1 VTSVAK
7 KLSNPFS
14 TGGGGPHFEAHVQA
28 SFVALMLTG
37 GFAPC
42 LPCWPIKKVKLQGK
56 FLGYETDDLIVV
68 VAREGGQQERKLL
81 GQIKHSISI
90 TENDSTF
97 GEVIQAAWND
107 FSNDRVF
114 SRNRDAFALITGPL
128 SATDI
133 GAVRPLLE
141 RARHS
146 EDCAEFFTSTE
157 LGNFASDDQRRKL
170 KAFRAQLLQAN
181 GGQEVPDQTVFDFL
195 RHFHLLGYDLDIK
208 AGVTLS
214 LLHSLIGQNSQASA
228 QALWA
233 MLVGEVQSANKN
245 AGTLT
250 KETVSEDVRAAFTK
264 RVPQSIPNEYT
275 VPRVADIRSELSDPT
290 YAPELSVANLLGSWD
305 ERKDADRAVIEQ
317 LASGRYSEWIGKVR
331 ETLQQ
336 PNAPLSLKEG
346 RWRVIDRLPLWQALG
361 GRVFDDQLDVF
372 KQCGVNVLGENDP
385 KFELP
390 ADERYGAGIY
400 DKALSHSSHL
410 RKGIAETLAIL
421 GAHPEPL
428 THCSKGKAEATAVL
442 AVREILRGA
451 DWVQWA
457 SLNGLLPLLAEAA
470 PREFLDAVEE
480 ALNANLCPFDKVF
493 EQEGGGIW
501 GSNYMTGLLWGL
513 ETLAWDPEYLTRV
526 VIILG
531 ELAARDPGGNWANRP
546 ANSLSTIL
554 LPWLPQTC
562 AGIAGRKAAV
572 SALLHE
578 LPHIAW
584 RLLLSLL
591 PQSHQASLGSRKPA
605 WRETIPDDWT
615 QGVTRREYWEQIIIY
630 TELAILAAMND
641 LSKLIDLTDRLG
653 DLPLPAHEQL
663 VAYLGSKALVSMPE
677 AERVQLWNKLVGLVS
692 THRKFADAE
701 WAMTPEQVDK
711 LSAVAERLAPDAP
724 AYRHRRLFDEQDSD
738 LYEETGNYEEQR
750 NGPEERRQGAVG
762 EIFATGGM
770 LSVLEFAGAVESSWR
785 VGFAFGMVAT
795 SDADR
800 AVLPTLLETEDRS
813 LAQFAGGFV
822 WGRFRSGGWQW
833 TDAIDTS
840 EWTPAQIGQFLA
852 YLPFTSDTWSRS
864 TRLLGEDES
873 PYWTRTN
880 ANPYEAR
887 TGLEVA
893 IDRLVEHDR
902 PRAAIRCLNKMR
914 HDEQPLDSR
923 QVVRTLLSALHSPE
937 TPHATDARE
946 ITEVIKVLQQD
957 PSTNLDDLF
966 RVEWAYL
973 PLLDR
978 HHGASA
984 KLLEQRLADDPDFF
998 CEVIR
1003 TVFRSKNEERAVEEP
1018 TEQQKNIATNAYRL
1032 LHQWR
1037 TPPGSQKDGTYNA
1050 GALVAWLEHVKASC
1064 AESGHLEIALT
1075 MVGRVLIYA
1084 PQDLDGLWLHRSVA
1098 TALNA
1103 KDAKDMRDGF
1113 RTELFNSR
1121 GVHDFTAG
1129 GEERGLA
1136 AGYRRQ
1142 ADQAE
1147 SAGFHRL
1154 ANSLRELAASYERDA
1169 ERESSRD
1176 PFDD

>member
-1 VTSVAK
+1 MPGWA
-7 KLSNPFS
+7 
-14 TGGGGPHFEAHVQA
+14 
-28 SFVALMLTG
+28 
-37 GFAPC
+37 
-42 LPCWPIKKVKLQGK
+42 
-56 FLGYETDDLIVV
+56 
-68 VAREGGQQERKLL
+68 EGT
-81 GQIKHSISI
+81 H
-90 TENDSTF
+90 
-97 GEVIQAAWND
+97 A
-107 FSNDRVF
+107 
-114 SRNRDAFALITGPL
+114 
-128 SATDI
+128 
-133 GAVRPLLE
+133 
-141 RARHS
+141 
-146 EDCAEFFTSTE
+146 
-157 LGNFASDDQRRKL
+157 
-170 KAFRAQLLQAN
+170 
-181 GGQEVPDQTVFDFL
+181 
-195 RHFHLLGYDLDIK
+195 
-208 AGVTLS
+208 
-214 LLHSLIGQNSQASA
+214 
-228 QALWA
+228 
-233 MLVGEVQSANKN
+233 
-245 AGTLT
+245 
-250 KETVSEDVRAAFTK
+250 
-264 RVPQSIPNEYT
+264 
-275 VPRVADIRSELSDPT
+275 SEL
-290 YAPELSVANLLGSWD
+290 AVAELLGSWD
-305 ERKDADRAVIEQ
+305 EKSEADRKIVEI
-317 LASGRYSEWIGKVR
+317 LAGKGYGEWIGKIR
-331 ETLQQ
+331 EIALCPGT
-336 PNAPLSLKEG
+336 PLNQRDGVWKVIGRYEGWYALGPRLFDDHLDRLKEA
-346 RWRVIDRLPLWQALG
+346 VI
-361 GRVFDDQLDVF
+361 V
-372 KQCGVNVLGENDP
+372 VLREQDP

-390 ADERYGAGIY
+390 SEERYAASLKG
-400 DKALSHSSHL
+400 KALAHSPAL
-410 RKGIAETLAIL
+410 RNGLAETLALL
-421 GAHPEPL
+421 GSHPKAL
-428 THCSKGKAEATAVL
+428 TSCSFGKAEATAVL
-442 AVREILRGA
+442 AGREILRGA

-663 VAYLGSKALVSMPE
+663 VAHLGSEALVSMPE

-750 NGPEERRQGAVG
+750 NRLEERRQGAVG

-800 AVLPTLLETEDRS
+800 AVLPTLLETENRS

-880 ANPYEAR
+880 ANPYDAR

-902 PRAAIRCLNKMR
+902 PRAAIRCLDKIR

-937 TPHATDARE
+937 TPQATDAHE
-946 ITEVIKVLQQD
+946 ITEVIKALQQD

-1050 GALVAWLEHVKASC
+1050 GALVAWLEHVKAAC

-1121 GVHDFTAG
+1121 GVHGFTAG